1 MVRPIGAP
9 TREHSGAPT
18 REHSGAPGVVS
29 ILGCALML
37 TVGAPMMVVL
47 QSRCQS
53 QILATFFGGD
63 CSCNA
68 VLLQLSRNL
77 QRKRAWKA
85 AQISQTSQTSTIEDC

>member
-29 ILGCALML
+29 TGLRTHVDCRCTHDG
-37 TVGAPMMVVL
+37 GASVQMSKSDSGHV
-47 QSRCQS
+47 
-53 QILATFFGGD
+53 FGGD

-77 QRKRAWKA
+77 PRKRAWKA
-85 AQISQTSQTSTIEDC
+85 AQISKTSKMEDC